1 MTSGRRMSDRWKR
14 GTLPFKTL
22 FHLSRYDFRLPRYR
36 RVEQKVIF
44 NRLLSPSLSLTRTSR
59 SHLVSLAYPKLQTS
73 GRRDS

>member
-1 MTSGRRMSDRWKR
+1 MTSGQRMSDRWKR

-36 RVEQKVIF
+36 RVKQKVIF

-59 SHLVSLAYPKLQTS
+59 SHLRSLTYPKLQTS